1 MREIIYFKKIIM
13 KKYLPIFF
21 FFLILNHAQSQFTSG
36 TNIWTSYSNFTL
48 GSGSYSTGYGAI
60 AFGYQSSAY
69 SGVGIGYSS
78 YASGT
83 GSVSIGYSNYS
94 YGSGTTSL
102 GYDNTAQSSYSTSI
116 GYSNYVSSA
125 TGGVAIGYDNDTRN
139 SYGIS
144 IGYSNFVNGTGAAAL
159 GYDNSVSGAY
169 AVALGRSNSAS
180 GHYSTAMGY
189 DTTVSDYAS
198 TVIGQYNSSGSSATS
213 SSSFSTS
220 APAFVIGNGTS
231 SGSLSDAFKVMFSG
245 DTYVSGSLYIGG
257 TEITSTSVELNIL
270 DGVTANASELNL
282 LDGVTTIG
290 DGILASVTES
300 SNTGV
305 RLSTSNA
312 SNHGEIGDAAVDLS
326 KQGASSTT
334 RGATGYG
341 SLASGYNT
349 TASESY
355 STALGSY
362 TVASGYGSTALG
374 RYTTASGYYATTMGY
389 STTASDWGSL
399 VIGRYNSSGSS
410 ATSASSFSTSNPAF
424 VIGNGTSS
432 ESSDAFKVMF
442 NGDAYISSSLYLG
455 GTAVTSTA
463 AEINYVDGVTSNVQT
478 QLDSK
483 QATITGAATTIAT
496 DNLTVSRALTSNGS
510 GKVEVSAVTSTE
522 LGYLDGVSSN
532 IQTQLNAISSSAD
545 INGGAID
552 GAAIGANSPSTAVFT
567 TVNSTGATT
576 LASGGGV
583 VNIASTGEMTTV
595 KGTLNVDEAVTL
607 DNTLDVTGDTSVST
621 FDSTGATTLASGG
634 GVVNVA
640 SSGVM
645 TTVKGTLN
653 VDEAVTLDTTLD
665 VSGAL
670 SIGGTT
676 VTSTAAELNYVDGV
690 TSNVQTQLDSKLS
703 SSGNITTGGNIIIP
717 DSGNI
722 GSTSDTDAITIANS
736 GNVTFGQD
744 VTVNGDLVISS
755 DERLKSNIVSL
766 GSTLSKLLLI
776 DGKSYEMKGKQK
788 IGVLA
793 QEIQEVFPELV
804 SEDDNEM
811 LAVNYQGL
819 LPVLINAL
827 KEQDEKINRLEI
839 LVETLIKNE

>member
-1 MREIIYFKKIIM
+1 M

-36 TNIWTSYSNFTL
+36 TNTWTSYSNFTL
-48 GSGSYSTGYGAI
+48 GSGSYSSGYGAI
-60 AFGYQSSAY
+60 AFGYQSTAY

-78 YASGT
+78 YANGS

-125 TGGVAIGYDNDTRN
+125 NGGVAIGYDNDTRAY
-139 SYGIS
+139 YGVS

-180 GHYSTAMGY
+180 GLYSTAMGY

-231 SGSLSDAFKVMFSG
+231 SGSL
-245 DTYVSGSLYIGG
+245 
-257 TEITSTSVELNIL
+257 
-270 DGVTANASELNL
+270 
-282 LDGVTTIG
+282 
-290 DGILASVTES
+290 
-300 SNTGV
+300 
-305 RLSTSNA
+305 
-312 SNHGEIGDAAVDLS
+312 
-326 KQGASSTT
+326 
-334 RGATGYG
+334 
-341 SLASGYNT
+341 
-349 TASESY
+349 
-355 STALGSY
+355 
-362 TVASGYGSTALG
+362 
-374 RYTTASGYYATTMGY
+374 
-389 STTASDWGSL
+389 
-399 VIGRYNSSGSS
+399 
-410 ATSASSFSTSNPAF
+410 
-424 VIGNGTSS
+424 
-432 ESSDAFKVMF
+432 SDAFKVMF

-496 DNLTVSRALTSNGS
+496 DDLTVSRALTSNGS

-607 DNTLDVTGDTSVST
+607 D
-621 FDSTGATTLASGG
+621 
-634 GVVNVA
+634 
-640 SSGVM
+640 
-645 TTVKGTLN
+645 
-653 VDEAVTLDTTLD
+653 TTLD

-744 VTVNGDLVISS
+744 VTVNGDVVISS

>member
-1 MREIIYFKKIIM
+1 M

-36 TNIWTSYSNFTL
+36 TNTWTSYTNFTL
-48 GSGSYSTGYGAI
+48 GSGSYSSGYGAI
-60 AFGYQSSAY
+60 AFGYQSTAY

-496 DNLTVSRALTSNGS
+496 DDLTVSRALTSNGS

-703 SSGNITTGGNIIIP
+703 SSGNITTGGNIVIP

-744 VTVNGDLVISS
+744 VTVNGDVVISS